1 MAVPV
6 LRIDVPARRANL
18 AGYEITLT
26 RKEFDVLTLICQ
38 NPHRVISRDEIFREV
53 WGYSDLSEDR
63 PSWNTGV
70 SGTKTL
76 DMHMVTLRKKLG
88 FTASTSPIE
97 TVRGIGY
104 RLNREMIEVQITSRE
119 HGDGISW
126 WVVSDRVVVKS
137 GPSVITLTL
146 DDLTAMINKMYED

>member
-1 MAVPV
+1 MTVPV

>member
-1 MAVPV
+1 MTVPV

-119 HGDGISW
+119 HGDGVSW

>member
-1 MAVPV
+1 MTVPV
-6 LRIDVPARRANL
+6 LRIDVPARRVNL

-119 HGDGISW
+119 HGDGVSW

>member
-1 MAVPV
+1 MTLPLLV
-6 LRIDVPARRANL
+6 IDVPARRVTL
-18 AGYEITLT
+18 MGHEITLT
-26 RKEFDVLTLICQ
+26 RKQFDVLTLICQ
-38 NPHRVISRDEIFREV
+38 NSNRVVSRDEIFREV
-53 WGYSDLSEDR
+53 WGYSDLSTDR

-76 DMHMVTLRKKLG
+76 DMHMVTLRKQLG
-88 FTASTSPIE
+88 FSASTSPIE

-104 RLNREMIEVQITSRE
+104 RIDPTRLQVKLIDRE

-126 WVVSDRVVVKS
+126 WVASDRVVVKS